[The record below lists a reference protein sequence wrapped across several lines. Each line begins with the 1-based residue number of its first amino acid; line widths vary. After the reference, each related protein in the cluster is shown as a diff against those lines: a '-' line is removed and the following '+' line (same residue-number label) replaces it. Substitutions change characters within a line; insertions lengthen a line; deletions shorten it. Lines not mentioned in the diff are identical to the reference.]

1 LGFLYLFNKEK
12 VILNI
17 ETAST
22 NCSVSLAQGG
32 EILALKEFNSAAYS
46 HSEQLHL
53 FIEEVLKE
61 ASVSKSSIKAIAV
74 SKGPGSYTGLRI
86 GVSAAKGLCYALE
99 LPLISIST
107 LEAMAHQI
115 KMENEGVIIS
125 LLDAR
130 RDEVYMSVYNQEYQC
145 ISPTEAKIIDPD
157 SFKRF
162 ERKSN
167 IHFVGPGAAKCA
179 EIAPIKQAEYHL
191 EAVPSAREMA
201 ALSQEKYAKGQFE
214 DVAYFEPFYLKDFVL
229 QKKKA

>member
-1 LGFLYLFNKEK
+1 M
-12 VILNI
+12 ILNI

-32 EILALKEFNSAAYS
+32 KILALKEFNSAEYS

-53 FIEEVLKE
+53 FIEEVLLE
-61 ASVSKSSIKAIAV
+61 ASITKESIEAIAV

-86 GVSAAKGLCYALE
+86 GVSAAKGLCYALD

-115 KMENEGVIIS
+115 KMEKEGIIIS

-130 RDEVYMSVYNQEYQC
+130 RDEVYMSVYNRDHQC
-145 ISPTEAKIIDPD
+145 ISPTEAKIIEPN
-157 SFKRF
+157 SF
-162 ERKSN
+162 ERFQEESN
-167 IHFVGPGAAKCA
+167 IHFIGPGAAKCA
-179 EIAPIKQAEYHL
+179 DIAPLKKAKYHKD
-191 EAVPSAREMA
+191 AVPSAREMA
-201 ALSQEKYAKGQFE
+201 VLSEEKYTKGQFE

-229 QKKKA
+229 QTKKA